1 MSVLIAVDPNVLLGV
16 TLGDRHCIWA
26 IEELS
31 ERSSE
36 LCLALDDQ
44 NQIFSEYD
52 TLAKHLLANDV
63 TKTFIEKFLN
73 SRNRRQRI
81 KDSVLKDDE
90 RHWLATELSLTE
102 PVEPELIAVA
112 KASPGRPMVVV
123 VGKEGLTGLG
133 MRKRA
138 TNSSSIIDRLHERY
152 GSLCISPTKSVPKQ
166 LGLIERSRYPGTE
179 DELVA
184 YTGDCETEFI
194 EFKQPREKDLT
205 GQFAPTAQLTN
216 SIIIQALKSVCAM
229 LNCEGGKVFVGITP
243 EGEVMGID
251 PLATT
256 ASGKPDD
263 DALSR
268 RFTDQLERI
277 KPSANQFVN
286 SSVIPLGSGR
296 RVFTLHVEKGNAGT
310 RYTFNDNKTISV
322 YDRCGP
328 STRRTAVL
336 QHLRYPR

>member
-31 ERSSE
+31 ERANE

-52 TLAKHLLANDV
+52 TLETHLLANNV
-63 TKTFIEKFLN
+63 TKVFIEKFLN
-73 SRNRRQRI
+73 ARSRRQRI
-81 KDSVLKDDE
+81 KNSVLNDDE
-90 RHWLATELSLTE
+90 RHWLATELSVTE

-123 VGKEGLTGLG
+123 VGKEGLIGSG
-133 MRKRA
+133 VRERA
-138 TNSSSIIDRLHERY
+138 TNSSSIIDQLHERY
-152 GSLCISPTKSVPKQ
+152 RFLCISPAKSVPKQ

-179 DELVA
+179 GELKA
-184 YTGDCETEFI
+184 YIGNGETEFI
-194 EFKQPREKDLT
+194 EFKQPQGSGNTT
-205 GQFAPTAQLTN
+205 GQRILTTQLTQ

-243 EGEVMGID
+243 EAELMGID
-251 PLATT
+251 PPVPTT
-256 ASGKPDD
+256 SGKPDD

-268 RFTDQLERI
+268 RFTDQFNRFR
-277 KPSANQFVN
+277 PPVNQFVKL
-286 SSVIPLGSGR
+286 SVIPLGSDR
-296 RVFTLHVEKGNAGT
+296 RVCALHVEKGHPDT
-310 RYTFNDNKTISV
+310 RYAFNDNHTISV

-328 STRRTAVL
+328 STRSTEVL
-336 QHLRYPR
+336 QHLR